1 MDTYFVLAIETSCD
15 ETSVAILKNS
25 NTINER
31 IVSLII
37 RSQAKEHEAY
47 GGVVP
52 ELAARAHLE
61 NIEIILNEALLKAN
75 ISLKDISAIAVT
87 AGPGL
92 IGGVLVGVMLAKS
105 LSASLNIPLYAIN
118 HLEGHAL
125 TPRLTHNI
133 AYPYLL
139 LLTSGGHCMF
149 VEVLE
154 YGDYTIVGETLDD
167 AAGECFDKVAK
178 LLGLDFPGGPA
189 LEQKA
194 LHGDCKRFVFPKP
207 LHGSNQPNFSFSGLK
222 TAVKNCIE
230 KQDLNDQT
238 IADIAA
244 SFQYT
249 VGEIFKDRFNKALEM
264 SGHKIERFVMAG
276 GVAANKY
283 LRTEMELVCL
293 NNRIDIILPPMN
305 LCTDNAAMIGWAA
318 IEGLRSLKLSPADL
332 NFQPLPRWLLHKKL
346 AQ

>member
-1 MDTYFVLAIETSCD
+1 MGNYFILAIETSCD

-25 NTINER
+25 DHVNER

-37 RSQAKEHEAY
+37 RSQIKEHEAY

-75 ISLKDISAIAVT
+75 VSLQDINSIAVT

-133 AYPYLL
+133 EYPYLL

-154 YGDYTIVGETLDD
+154 YGDYNIIGETLDD

-194 LHGDCKRFVFPKP
+194 KHGDCKRFIFPRP

-222 TAVKNCIE
+222 TAVKNCVE
-230 KQDLNDQT
+230 KQVLNDQT
-238 IADIAA
+238 IADISA

-249 VGEIFKDRFNKALEM
+249 VGEIFKDRFNKALEL
-264 SGHKIERFVMAG
+264 SRHKIERFVMAG

-283 LRTEMELVCL
+283 LRTEMELVCI
-293 NNRIDIILPPMN
+293 NKGMEIVLPPMN

-318 IEGLRSLKLSPADL
+318 IEGIRSSKLQPADL
-332 NFQPLPRWLLHKKL
+332 NFQPLPRWPLHKKL
-346 AQ
+346 VQ

>member
-1 MDTYFVLAIETSCD
+1 MNFILSIETSCD
-15 ETSVAILKNS
+15 ETSISIVKDTNVID
-25 NTINER
+25 ER
-31 IVSLII
+31 IQSLVV
-37 RSQAKEHEAY
+37 RSQIKEHEDY

-61 NIEIILNEALLKAN
+61 NIEIILNEALCKAGVALHQ
-75 ISLKDISAIAVT
+75 ISGIAVT

-105 LSASLNIPLYAIN
+105 LSSSLNLPLYAIN

-125 TPRLTHNI
+125 TPRLTHDI
-133 AYPYLL
+133 EYPYLL

-149 VEVLE
+149 VEVLG
-154 YGDYTIVGETLDD
+154 YGNYHIIGETFDD

-189 LEQKA
+189 LEKKA
-194 LHGDCKRFVFPKP
+194 LKGNHMKFLFPKP
-207 LHGSNQPNFSFSGLK
+207 LYNSKEPNFSFSGLK

-230 KQDLNDQT
+230 KQTLDENT
-238 IADIAA
+238 ICDIAA

-249 VGEIFKDRFNKALEM
+249 VGEIFIERLEKAIKV
-264 SGHKIERFVMAG
+264 SSHNVKRFVMAG

-283 LRTEMELVCL
+283 LRDKMEGVCKDQ
-293 NNRIDIILPPMN
+293 NIEVFFPPMN

-318 IEGLRSLKLSPADL
+318 IEGLKEGKLSPVSL
-332 NFQPLPRWLLHKKL
+332 TFQPRPRWPLNEKFEN
-346 AQ
+346 